1 MNLREF
7 LDTVRLYRKTF
18 ALAALPVLVL
28 GLAWLVF
35 SPLQYVSTAQLLVS
49 VNGTSTAN
57 AYQNDSVVAGRV
69 KSYVALLTSDV
80 VSQRVVDKLDLKMSP
95 GQLAAKISAVQV
107 PPSTAV
113 IDIAVT
119 DPSAEQARRIA
130 ATVADEFVT
139 YSAAIE
145 SPTGEDAQ
153 KVQTR
158 VISQASQPRS
168 RVAEKLAIAGLV
180 ALLAALAGAVA
191 VWIRSATDRVIKT
204 ARQGAA
210 AADLPVVGTVEPGA
224 ASSLAALDPYRR
236 LRTTLSRQ
244 SAAVIQ
250 LSPVDVD
257 VDTTTIAKNLARVSA
272 LSGHR
277 SVVVDATGDPA
288 EQQDVTR
295 GDDGEPDVWHA
306 GAWASDPDLAASAQA
321 STLID
326 QLKRDYEQVVIATP
340 PALSNPVASG
350 LSDHADAVVLVVTPG
365 RTKKADVGRVADD
378 IRAVGGHL
386 VGVLST
392 TDDSSV
398 DEADGS

>member
-1 MNLREF
+1 MRGNRKLFTQGTHRLVAHHIRALVGMMVVMMSGMSAGISAAF
-7 LDTVRLYRKTF
+7 RDKGLAHAFHAASQVQDHVGKDRIRLNVRRILAQHGTHVSVGQVIDDAHELQGIFSAQAQQMADAAIR
-18 ALAALPVLVL
+18 AAL
-28 GLAWLVF
+28 
-35 SPLQYVSTAQLLVS
+35 
-49 VNGTSTAN
+49 
-57 AYQNDSVVAGRV
+57 
-69 KSYVALLTSDV
+69 
-80 VSQRVVDKLDLKMSP
+80 
-95 GQLAAKISAVQV
+95 
-107 PPSTAV
+107 
-113 IDIAVT
+113 
-119 DPSAEQARRIA
+119 
-130 ATVADEFVT
+130 
-139 YSAAIE
+139 
-145 SPTGEDAQ
+145 
-153 KVQTR
+153 
-158 VISQASQPRS
+158 
-168 RVAEKLAIAGLV
+168 
-180 ALLAALAGAVA
+180 
-191 VWIRSATDRVIKT
+191 
-204 ARQGAA
+204 
-210 AADLPVVGTVEPGA
+210 DLPVVGTVEPGA